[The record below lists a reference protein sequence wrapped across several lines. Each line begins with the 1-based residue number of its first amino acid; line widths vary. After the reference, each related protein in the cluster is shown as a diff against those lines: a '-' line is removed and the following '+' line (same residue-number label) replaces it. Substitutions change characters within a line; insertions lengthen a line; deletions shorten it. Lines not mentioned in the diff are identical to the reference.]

1 MVWHGIRYL
10 TKISEKAPDT
20 RIPSKDMKPTTTK
33 AKVLC
38 YVKHLYWFVQ
48 ASNHWLLIDDQV
60 DVNVGMDEV
69 AVS

>member
-1 MVWHGIRYL
+1 MVL
-10 TKISEKAPDT
+10 DTLQISEKAPDT
-20 RIPSKDMKPTTTK
+20 RIPPKDMKATTTK
-33 AKVLC
+33 TKVLC

-48 ASNHWLLIDDQV
+48 ASNHWLLVDDQV

>member
-1 MVWHGIRYL
+1 
-10 TKISEKAPDT
+10 
-20 RIPSKDMKPTTTK
+20 MKPTTTK
-33 AKVLC
+33 AKVFC

-48 ASNHWLLIDDQV
+48 ASNHWLLIYDQV

>member
-1 MVWHGIRYL
+1 
-10 TKISEKAPDT
+10 
-20 RIPSKDMKPTTTK
+20 MKPTTTK
-33 AKVLC
+33 TKVLC

-48 ASNHWLLIDDQV
+48 ASNHWFLIDDQV